1 MPDRLCDTTAE
12 AAAVQLSILR
22 KLGPERRSVLTAEW
36 SDAMRETAMQGIR
49 HRYPNY
55 SERQVVLAY
64 ARQTLSP
71 ELFAA
76 AFGEEWAAFG

>member
-1 MPDRLCDTTAE
+1 MPNGFSDTTAE
-12 AAAVQLSILR
+12 AREVQLSILR
-22 KLGPERRSVLTAEW
+22 KLGPERRSMLTSEW

-49 HRYPNY
+49 HRHPSY

-64 ARQTLSP
+64 AQQTLPP

-76 AFGEEWAAFG
+76 AFGAEWAAFQ